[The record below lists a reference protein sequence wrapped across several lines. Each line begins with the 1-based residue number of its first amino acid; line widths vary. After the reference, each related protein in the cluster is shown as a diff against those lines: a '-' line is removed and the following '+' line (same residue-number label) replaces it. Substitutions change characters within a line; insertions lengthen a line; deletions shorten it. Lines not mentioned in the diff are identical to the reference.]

1 MSRNIIEPRMLPVSD
16 ALYYVGFS
24 SSTFSKM
31 RRELEDRLNFPK
43 PHPINKKYDKKL
55 LDKWLDDTGG
65 IQPQGDALEAEL
77 IERAR
82 NGEF

>member
-1 MSRNIIEPRMLPVSD
+1 MSRSIIEPRMLPVSD

-24 SSTFSKM
+24 TSTFSKM
-31 RRELEDRLNFPK
+31 RRDLEEKMNFPK

-55 LDKWLDDTGG
+55 LDKWLDETGG
-65 IQPQGDALEAEL
+65 VKSQHEALEAEL

-82 NGEF
+82 NGKF